1 MDFREIQNQRLPTL
15 YELLIQQTLPP
26 VDLWT
31 FYTYL
36 SQYPYAIN
44 YLDFWIDLMGHIRL
58 CKEYLNGVRQSL
70 IEETRDKNKEAHIDI
85 NDTESDDN
93 ISVTTSVLMQT
104 LMNEGHLNDANILN
118 DSYNE
123 KYGTRVSQLI
133 QGWKRRSKQ
142 QQQHNNNNSGS
153 NHMNES
159 SDAINISNGNLS
171 TLMDEFLNLH
181 YKERNVPYLTTK
193 ELLKNATQ
201 ICNKYLISPNESPRY
216 LTNIP
221 QDIKNNILDKIINNN
236 QYEPSIFEDIKQL
249 TYQFLEMDCFPKF
262 LSRIALHNLH
272 DEVSDWRFHRHHN
285 QGGNPNNNNKYHM
298 GDSFDV
304 ESNEYSGATLPFS
317 NYTTLSRVTFGLLWL
332 FAGFWVGYV
341 LIFINYS
348 RAIRVVTV
356 VPFTLG
362 FYYIICGLYEVDVI
376 YSLFGVTQRLVHRN
390 SNSKESN
397 HLNDNE
403 IMQVP
408 WILVIFG
415 GRSRLLC
422 VEHPFTRRL
431 LHKRGLWCALL
442 IALCTTVFTVV
453 FSCVPGYRL

>member
-1 MDFREIQNQRLPTL
+1 MNFKEIQNQRLPTL

-70 IEETRDKNKEAHIDI
+70 MEETRDKNKEVRDMNGI
-85 NDTESDDN
+85 NDSESDDN
-93 ISVTTSVLMQT
+93 VSVTTSVLMQT
-104 LMNEGHLNDANILN
+104 LMKEGHLNDESILN
-118 DSYNE
+118 DNYNE

-133 QGWKRRSKQ
+133 QDWKRRSR
-142 QQQHNNNNSGS
+142 QHSNNNHCYINDS
-153 NHMNES
+153 N
-159 SDAINISNGNLS
+159 DAINISNGNLS

-193 ELLKNATQ
+193 ELLRNATQ
-201 ICNKYLISPNESPRY
+201 ICNKYLISTSESPRY

-221 QDIKNNILDKIINNN
+221 QDIKNNILDKIINNG

-262 LSRIALHNLH
+262 LSRVALHNLH
-272 DEVSDWRFHRHHN
+272 DEISDWRFHRSHN
-285 QGGNPNNNNKYHM
+285 STNTKYNSGGNDM
-298 GDSFDV
+298 
-304 ESNEYSGATLPFS
+304 ESNEYTGATLPFS
-317 NYTTLSRVTFGLLWL
+317 NYTTLSRVIFGLLWL

-356 VPFTLG
+356 VPFTFG
-362 FYYIICGLYEVDVI
+362 SYYIICGLYEVDI
-376 YSLFGVTQRLVHRN
+376 LYSLFGVTQRLVHRSSKDNN
-390 SNSKESN
+390 S
-397 HLNDNE
+397 LNDNE
-403 IMQVP
+403 ILRVP
-408 WILVIFG
+408 WILTIFG

-442 IALCTTVFTVV
+442 VAICSAVLTVV